1 MKSTTGAYRN
11 AWAGFVCRPYSRKGR
26 RREAWRVVE
35 PIMSWK
41 IRSLSTQMI
50 QFCGQGH
57 VETRVFLF
65 LRSSQLADKT
75 WPQCTQFTTRHRR
88 HCAHCRHNMRSSLWS
103 NRQTS
108 DMIHFMGAC
117 NIAFYCTRRWKRRFT
132 MFWCLH
138 DDEVYDAVVDHLET
152 HHLSMLY

>member
-1 MKSTTGAYRN
+1 MPGLAL
-11 AWAGFVCRPYSRKGR
+11 FVAPILEEATWSVTRRGTNYELKNSFALDANDPILRSRTR
-26 RREAWRVVE
+26 RD
-35 PIMSWK
+35 
-41 IRSLSTQMI
+41 
-50 QFCGQGH
+50 
-57 VETRVFLF
+57 RVFLF